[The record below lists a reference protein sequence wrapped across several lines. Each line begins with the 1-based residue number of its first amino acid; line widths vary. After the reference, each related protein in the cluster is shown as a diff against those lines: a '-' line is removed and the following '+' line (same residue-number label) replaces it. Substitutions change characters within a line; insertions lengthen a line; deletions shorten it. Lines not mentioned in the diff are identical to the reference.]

1 VDKRGDGAAPRALAA
16 AGASARARA
25 RARSRSARCVLL
37 APTPPLASSLSPPPP
52 PRPRVQEWCRASGA
66 ECLAPQYPG
75 RAMRLSEPHAASAA
89 ALAAALLPVVASR
102 LYDAPYA
109 IIAHS
114 VGTWVAYEFLRAA
127 AAAGVPPPRVF
138 ILSAMP
144 APGLP
149 LVQRPWRPQRAL
161 DEAAFV
167 EECRGWDI
175 SEVVFSPAMWPAYQP
190 LLRADFSLFDE
201 YPEHSGGGA
210 NGDGNGN
217 SDGENSG
224 ESDSAPF
231 AFPLVAFWGTRDRR
245 VTEAHVRG
253 WARLAGGRFSAEA
266 VDGNHL
272 WPLERGAKAVWLV
285 RVAEELGAA
294 LGAGGGAGEA

>member
-1 VDKRGDGAAPRALAA
+1 
-16 AGASARARA
+16 
-25 RARSRSARCVLL
+25 
-37 APTPPLASSLSPPPP
+37 
-52 PRPRVQEWCRASGA
+52 
-66 ECLAPQYPG
+66 
-75 RAMRLSEPHAASAA
+75 MRLSEPRAASAA
-89 ALAAALLPVVASR
+89 ALAAALLPAVASR

-109 IIAHS
+109 IVAHS

-127 AAAGVPPPRVF
+127 AAAGVPPPAVF
-138 ILSAMP
+138 VLSAMP

-149 LVQRPWRPQRAL
+149 LAERPWRPQRAL
-161 DEAAFV
+161 DEAAFI

-201 YPEHSGGGA
+201 YPERAG
-210 NGDGNGN
+210 GNGEDDDN
-217 SDGENSG
+217 DDGDNG
-224 ESDSAPF
+224 DSAPF
-231 AFPLVAFWGTRDRR
+231 PFPLVAFWGARDRR

-272 WPLERGAKAVWLV
+272 WPLERGAKAAWLA
-285 RVAEELGAA
+285 RVAAELGAA
-294 LGAGGGAGEA
+294 LGGGGGGGSSEAA